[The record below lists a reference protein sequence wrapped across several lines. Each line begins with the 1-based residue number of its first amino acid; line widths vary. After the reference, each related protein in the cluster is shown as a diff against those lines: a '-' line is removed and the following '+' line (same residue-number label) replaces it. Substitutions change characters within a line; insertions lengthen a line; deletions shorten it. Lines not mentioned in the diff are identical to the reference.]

1 MALPG
6 RWICLWSEAG
16 LDVAGGGSRYGSLV
30 LSVNIFPIQTAGS
43 TTTRNWTVTIN
54 VELGT
59 CCADT
64 SKFQVFAVKA
74 EISAICTEEDHCIG
88 RIANC

>member
-1 MALPG
+1 MAG
-6 RWICLWSEAG
+6 R
-16 LDVAGGGSRYGSLV
+16 GSRYGSPV
-30 LSVNIFPIQTAGS
+30 LSINILPIQMAGS

-59 CCADT
+59 WCADA

-74 EISAICTEEDHCIG
+74 KISAICTEEDHCIG
-88 RIANC
+88 RVTKC